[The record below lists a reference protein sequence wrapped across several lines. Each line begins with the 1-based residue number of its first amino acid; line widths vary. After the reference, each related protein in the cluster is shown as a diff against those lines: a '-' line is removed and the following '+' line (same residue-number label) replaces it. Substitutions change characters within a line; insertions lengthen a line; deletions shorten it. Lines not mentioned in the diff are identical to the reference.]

1 MFDVINFAVFFWK
14 ASLSIRIR
22 NYVDAMSN
30 EQELFGNADVGS
42 LINFGLSIKNVEG
55 PKKRIIL
62 ILRYSLISIK
72 FTLSN
77 TLYI

>member
-1 MFDVINFAVFFWK
+1 
-14 ASLSIRIR
+14 
-22 NYVDAMSN
+22 MSN

-55 PKKRIIL
+55 NIIL

>member
-1 MFDVINFAVFFWK
+1 
-14 ASLSIRIR
+14 
-22 NYVDAMSN
+22 MSN
-30 EQELFGNADVGS
+30 DQELFGNADVGS